1 MPGPQFQK
9 QLNLSDVDIGVTR
22 LYQESGQVRNLLVAT
37 SWRSGSSFL
46 GELLNQVP
54 GTFYYFEPLHYYS
67 YIRDKATV
75 PPEEDFLTSL
85 YRVGRNIY
93 HFYNNIADLMQCQYD
108 AGYLA
113 HVQNKS
119 HSFLFTRH
127 NKRLWSSCT
136 GFKPREQSCF
146 SAAYLGQVAHLHISP
161 AALVTITCRC
171 VLSTQSDSSKPSD
184 SESRRQGR
192 F

>member
-22 LYQESGQVRNLLVAT
+22 LSQESGQVRNLLVAT

-85 YRVGRNIY
+85 YRVRW
-93 HFYNNIADLMQCQYD
+93 QK
-108 AGYLA
+108 YLP
-113 HVQNKS
+113 
-119 HSFLFTRH
+119 L
-127 NKRLWSSCT
+127 L
-136 GFKPREQSCF
+136 
-146 SAAYLGQVAHLHISP
+146 Y
-161 AALVTITCRC
+161 
-171 VLSTQSDSSKPSD
+171 
-184 SESRRQGR
+184 
-192 F
+192 